1 MVLIAYCEAADYEII
16 EAIKEAGIRGY
27 TKFTEVFGGGTMAG
41 SITAPPLENP
51 PSPPPFPKSGF
62 ILYGTAAK
70 TSGYKNNKTLP
81 MRSACVILFHV
92 NLTSILL

>member
-1 MVLIAYCEAADYEII
+1 MKMVLIAYCEAADYEII

-51 PSPPPFPKSGF
+51 PSPPPSKVGLYF
-62 ILYGTAAK
+62 IW
-70 TSGYKNNKTLP
+70 N
-81 MRSACVILFHV
+81 RSKDIGV
-92 NLTSILL
+92 